1 MDQRE
6 DEQGLERQSVMSTL
20 KEQEQGL
27 LGHWEGKDDKR
38 SIHGENATSESPQ
51 KRWLRV
57 PRCLIII
64 GVLLLAVTS
73 ASFVWAKN
81 TSRIIDPAQS
91 IQSDDYV
98 LDPEWD
104 FNAAPQKREYSWTIR
119 DTIHNPDGIYRP
131 MILVNNQFPGPLIEV
146 NEGDTI
152 VVHVSNEAVNATSIH
167 WHGIY
172 QKGTPYMD
180 GTPGITGCPISAGS
194 TFTYEFTVSGQSGTY
209 WWHAHQGVQSSDGV
223 HGPLIIHA
231 RDENEMQKIPY
242 STDRVLLVSDHYH
255 DVSSSLLWQYL
266 KPDAENA
273 EPVPISGLING
284 RTIRSCDQFPGRR
297 CDNTTSNVGLPKI
310 DLTRN
315 QNHRLRFINVGAFA
329 EFQVQVDEHELAV
342 IEVDGTDVLP
352 IPYHRIDINPSQRY
366 SVIVNATVA
375 DKDSFWLRA
384 RMITKCFTDAPKTV
398 GADALATVHYGA
410 RFLQQTPESVDWTE
424 QLALECRDMNVT
436 ELRPVRAVSPPSQPD
451 ALYYL
456 RTNFEIGAY
465 RLSRGFFNSSTYKAD
480 VSSPS
485 LFRTIDGL
493 QAGNASFRAAPQ
505 SEAVSINSAAFDA
518 SKELVVQ
525 SHGTQTIDL
534 FIDNFDDGEHPLHL
548 HGYKYFIL
556 AQGHGAP
563 PMTSVNAGFTLEN
576 LKPLYDTLDLTNPLR
591 RDTAAVEAYGW
602 ILLRLVADNPGAWA
616 FHCHVSWHTEAGL
629 MMQLIT
635 NSDELEKMN
644 VPRSS
649 LDLCNASGLSKG
661 MGPDDSVYEEIAAND

>member
-1 MDQRE
+1 
-6 DEQGLERQSVMSTL
+6 
-20 KEQEQGL
+20 
-27 LGHWEGKDDKR
+27 
-38 SIHGENATSESPQ
+38 
-51 KRWLRV
+51 
-57 PRCLIII
+57 
-64 GVLLLAVTS
+64 
-73 ASFVWAKN
+73 
-81 TSRIIDPAQS
+81 
-91 IQSDDYV
+91 
-98 LDPEWD
+98 
-104 FNAAPQKREYSWTIR
+104 
-119 DTIHNPDGIYRP
+119 
-131 MILVNNQFPGPLIEV
+131 
-146 NEGDTI
+146 
-152 VVHVSNEAVNATSIH
+152 
-167 WHGIY
+167 
-172 QKGTPYMD
+172 
-180 GTPGITGCPISAGS
+180 
-194 TFTYEFTVSGQSGTY
+194 
-209 WWHAHQGVQSSDGV
+209 
-223 HGPLIIHA
+223 
-231 RDENEMQKIPY
+231 
-242 STDRVLLVSDHYH
+242 
-255 DVSSSLLWQYL
+255 
-266 KPDAENA
+266 
-273 EPVPISGLING
+273 
-284 RTIRSCDQFPGRR
+284 
-297 CDNTTSNVGLPKI
+297 
-310 DLTRN
+310 
-315 QNHRLRFINVGAFA
+315 
-329 EFQVQVDEHELAV
+329 
-342 IEVDGTDVLP
+342 
-352 IPYHRIDINPSQRY
+352 
-366 SVIVNATVA
+366 
-375 DKDSFWLRA
+375 
-384 RMITKCFTDAPKTV
+384 MITKCFTDAPKTV

>member
-1 MDQRE
+1 MDRQENE
-6 DEQGLERQSVMSTL
+6 DGPEKQSDMSTL

-27 LGHWEGKDDKR
+27 LGNWEERDNKQSNHD
-38 SIHGENATSESPQ
+38 ENAASEPPLP
-51 KRWLRV
+51 RTNRV
-57 PRCLIII
+57 PRCLVVI
-64 GVLLLAVTS
+64 GIFLVAVVLPA
-73 ASFVWAKN
+73 FIW
-81 TSRIIDPAQS
+81 SRNPSRSVDLAQS
-91 IQSDDYV
+91 IQSNDYI
-98 LDPEWD
+98 LEPTWD
-104 FNAAPQKREYSWTIR
+104 LNAAPQKREYSWTIR
-119 DTIHNPDGIYRP
+119 DTIHNPDGVYRP

-152 VVHVSNEAVNATSIH
+152 IVHVNNEAANATSIH

-194 TFTYEFTVSGQSGTY
+194 TFKYEFTVSGQSGTY

-231 RDENEMQKIPY
+231 RDEKETQKILY
-242 STDRVLLVSDHYH
+242 STDRVILISDHYH
-255 DVSSSLLWQYL
+255 DLSSSLLWQYL
-266 KPDAENA
+266 RPDAENA

-284 RTIRSCDQFPGRR
+284 QTIRNCDQFPTRR
-297 CDNTTSNVGLPKI
+297 CDNTTSNVGLPRI
-310 DLTRN
+310 NLTRN
-315 QNHRLRFINVGAFA
+315 QNHRLRLINVGAFA
-329 EFQVQVDEHELAV
+329 EFQLQVDEHELAV
-342 IEVDGTDVLP
+342 TEVDGTDVLP
-352 IPYHRIDINPSQRY
+352 ISYHRIDINPSQRY
-366 SVIVNATVA
+366 SVIVNATV
-375 DKDSFWLRA
+375 DGKDSFWLRA

-398 GADALATVHYGA
+398 GADALATVHYGD
-410 RFLQQTPESVDWTE
+410 LSLEQTPTSLDWAE

-436 ELRPVRAVSPPSQPD
+436 ELRPVKAESPPSQPD
-451 ALYYL
+451 AFYYL

-465 RLSRGFFNSSTYKAD
+465 RLSRGFFNSSTYKSN

-493 QAGNASFRAAPQ
+493 QAGNVSFKAASQ
-505 SEAVSINSAAFDA
+505 SEGVSINSAAFDA

-525 SHGTQTIDL
+525 SHGVNTIDL

-563 PMTSVNAGFTLEN
+563 PMTSVNAGFTLDN

-629 MMQLIT
+629 LMQLIT

-644 VPRSS
+644 VPKPS
-649 LDLCNASGLSKG
+649 LDLCDAPGLWKG
-661 MGPDDSVYEEIAAND
+661 MGPDDSVYEEIAND